1 MTIIPYTNKYKP
13 LVFVN
18 HSLSHAPSCADSNP
32 HDMANKSWQRDNQRM
47 STASE
52 HPFIAVDWGHHSFR
66 AALVAPD
73 GEILD
78 ELAEPRGVLSF
89 KKGEFANYLIATCAR
104 FTKAGGYFYLLSGMV
119 GSQQALAEVPYCP
132 CPATAAHLALMVG
145 WAVKDRVAIVPG
157 VRSEYFDVMR
167 GEETQVFGA
176 AAVLGL
182 QNALMVLPGTHSKWV
197 NLEDGAIVG
206 FNTFMTGEISRLLAQ
221 HSSLAQYLPA
231 VDTATPLHQE
241 AFVQGIEHATTSE
254 SLLNT
259 AFSVYV
265 KSQFKQLSPAQAASY
280 LSGLVI
286 GEELVSMQ
294 LDPDSEVIVV
304 GTQAL
309 CERYS
314 LALAH
319 LQVPSRTLGT
329 QTAWAGLHSIYTQ
342 MNFKRA

>member
-1 MTIIPYTNKYKP
+1 
-13 LVFVN
+13 
-18 HSLSHAPSCADSNP
+18 
-32 HDMANKSWQRDNQRM
+32 M

-78 ELAEPRGVLSF
+78 ELAEPRGVLSL

-104 FTKAGGYFYLLSGMV
+104 FTKAGGYLYLLSGMV
-119 GSQQALAEVPYCP
+119 GSQRGLAEVPHCP
-132 CPATAAHLALMVG
+132 CPATATHLALMVG

-176 AAVLGL
+176 AAVLGV
-182 QNALMVLPGTHSKWV
+182 QDALMVLPGAHSKWV
-197 NLEDGAIVG
+197 SLEDGAIVG
-206 FNTFMTGEISRLLAQ
+206 FNTFMTGEIYNLLAQ
-221 HSSLAQYLPA
+221 HSSLAHCLPA
-231 VDTATPLHQE
+231 TGTATNIATPLDKE

-259 AFSVYV
+259 AFSVHV
-265 KSQFKQLSPAQAASY
+265 KSQFKQLNPAQATSY